1 MGRAKRAPHIEALE
15 QYMKRYLVLAISIF
29 ILGCTSNPER
39 RFTSSD
45 VDFMFN
51 DHEENRFDYPFG
63 EYPDRIISS
72 VLSRAAELGLE
83 VKGITA
89 MAWGFHPMAY
99 VIYTEDK
106 AYISFFY
113 WGNTAGK
120 GFIKNFSVS
129 ELEAMN
135 SAVYSEESCMPY
147 AKEDIDWVDIHV
159 FKKGSSFIVCNES
172 GAFFGGGKIREYFGK
187 IFDERIHWVKYS
199 YGK

>member
-1 MGRAKRAPHIEALE
+1 
-15 QYMKRYLVLAISIF
+15 MKKYFVFAISIIMF
-29 ILGCTSNPER
+29 GCVTTPDE

-51 DHEENRFDYPFG
+51 DHEVRSFNYPYG
-63 EYPDRIISS
+63 EHPERIISS
-72 VLSRAAELGLE
+72 VLSRAFALGLQ
-83 VKGITA
+83 VDGITA

-106 AYISFFY
+106 AYVSFFY

-120 GFIKNFSVS
+120 GYIKDFSAS

-135 SAVYSEESCMPY
+135 SAVYSEESCTPY
-147 AKEDIDWVDIHV
+147 AQDGIDWVDIHV
-159 FKKGSSFIVCNES
+159 FRKDAGYIVCNEG
-172 GAFFGGGKIREYFGK
+172 GAFLGGGKIRDYFGSH
-187 IFDERIHWVKYS
+187 FDERIHWVKYS